1 MKTLLLTIVLSLFC
15 ACAFPQKITGKWKPL
30 PEVSNGFSSVYE
42 SVDCSYNFKKNGEL
56 IIKIKGSRNLDKGYA
71 IPEKKHLLQGVVE
84 IKGKYVIQ
92 DGKISSF
99 VENEGVKTYA
109 SDSKSNYGSLM
120 TDSVSYIVKTFREED
135 RNSKRLENELRRR
148 LLDTRYLWDWDNEPI
163 AITKEELVI
172 GEKLKCRR

>member
-1 MKTLLLTIVLSLFC
+1 MKTLLLTFVLSLFC

-56 IIKIKGSRNLDKGYA
+56 IIKIKGLRNLDKGYA
-71 IPEKKHLLQGVVE
+71 IPEKKHLLQGEVE

-163 AITKEELVI
+163 TITKEELVI